1 MTVRG
6 LMKILLESRRELP
19 GGLNQ
24 LLIMLCILDAEEP
37 LSQKDIIRDVL
48 ISQPSVWRNIT
59 LLEDR
64 GLVKADS
71 ERRISLTAHGSRLIK
86 HIITKSK

>member
-1 MTVRG
+1 
-6 LMKILLESRRELP
+6 
-19 GGLNQ
+19 
-24 LLIMLCILDAEEP
+24 MLCILDAESP
-37 LSQKDIIRDVL
+37 LSQKDIIRNVL

-71 ERRISLTAHGSRLIK
+71 ERRISLTAQGSRLMK
-86 HIITKSK
+86 HILSKSE